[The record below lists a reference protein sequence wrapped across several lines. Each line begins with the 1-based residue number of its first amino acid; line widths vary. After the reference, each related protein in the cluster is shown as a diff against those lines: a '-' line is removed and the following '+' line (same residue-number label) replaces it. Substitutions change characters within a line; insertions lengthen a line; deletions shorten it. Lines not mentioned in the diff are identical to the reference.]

1 MPRPL
6 RQILPGHPNH
16 IVFRGN
22 NRRRLFSYKSDY
34 EMFVRFLIRA
44 HREKGCGLSAANI
57 ITNHGHTM
65 CVPPT
70 IELASKCMQ
79 RFLQDY
85 ASVRNRKREATGKLF
100 EQRYYSK
107 PITSELQLAYTVMY
121 IDANAIRAGL
131 VADAMDWRWSTYP
144 IHAGEPERS
153 AIPLSAWTPSNW
165 YRGLGRTTDE
175 RAMRYRQ
182 IFQMYLAHDPAPDHV
197 DEFRHFELLSEQPYR
212 HRLRRPDHTRA
223 AESASSWSFAGRT
236 RWRTER

>member
-1 MPRPL
+1 MPRPR

-22 NRRRLFSYKSDY
+22 NRRRLFSYKGDY

-44 HREKGCGLSAANI
+44 HREKGCALAAATI

-100 EQRYYSK
+100 EERYYSK

-131 VADAMDWRWSTYP
+131 VTDAMDYCWSTYA

-153 AIPLSAWTPSNW
+153 AIPMSAWTPSAW

-175 RAMRYRQ
+175 RATRYRQ
-182 IFQMYLAHDPAPDHV
+182 IFKMYLADGLAPDHV
-197 DEFRHFELLSEQPYR
+197 DEFRRFELLSEEPYR
-212 HRLRRPDHTRA
+212 HRLRRPDDSRA
-223 AESASSWSFAGRT
+223 AEDASSWPFARRT
-236 RWRTER
+236 RATPGR